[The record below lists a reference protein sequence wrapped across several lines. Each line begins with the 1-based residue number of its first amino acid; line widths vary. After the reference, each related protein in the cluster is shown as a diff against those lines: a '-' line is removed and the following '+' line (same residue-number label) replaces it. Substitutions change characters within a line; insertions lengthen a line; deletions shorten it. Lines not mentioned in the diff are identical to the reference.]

1 MRKHLRLISLVLLIF
16 LFGGM
21 LFPFNAARAQQDG
34 QVEITAVNSESF
46 PTLRV
51 QFEVYD
57 SSGAFLTGLQPED
70 VLIYE
75 NDQPTTVGNLQ
86 LLRPGVQFS
95 VAVNLG
101 SDLSTRYA
109 GSTRF
114 EYIRQRLLGWAE
126 SQPEDSTDQL
136 SLATNSGLQLIRSRD
151 RQDWV
156 SAISDLEQIDLFQER
171 PNLTALTRAI
181 DLVTDPS
188 PEETMKRAVL
198 FITPL
203 IPAANLEP
211 VNNLADRAARQGAP
225 VHIWL
230 VSSNSAVNAQPELV
244 DPLRNLAESTGGQI
258 FFFSGAEE
266 LPDPEAYLNSRRYA
280 FRAQYDSRINSS
292 ATHSLA
298 VEVRNGSNSLR
309 SANRPLFLSILAPNP
324 IFLSPQTNILRTWD
338 SSLDPAN
345 PRLTPSAVEIRI
357 VIEYPDGYPRPLA
370 SSRLYVDEVLV
381 HENTVEPFD
390 TFAWDISSLTSD
402 GRHSMQVEV
411 EDQLGLSKSSIEIP
425 VMITTEVVESNR
437 LKTFL
442 SGDRPLIFG
451 SILAAGLLL
460 LATLGLARF
469 VLQRGARLR
478 DAQARDP
485 VTQPVIPQ
493 KDRRKPAKRLLPI
506 ERPTWPRH
514 ATAGLSSA
522 PAWLIRVPSEENSRV
537 VAGELVNRSASSAIP
552 LTRRETTLGSDP
564 LRAGTC
570 IDSPSVSG
578 LHARIVQSGEGEY
591 QIFDNESVA
600 GTWVNYT
607 PVAAQGVTLRHG
619 DLIQLGRVS
628 LRFEL
633 ANPPELTLP
642 RVRPYQDQP

>member
-1 MRKHLRLISLVLLIF
+1 MRKHLKLISLVLLAF
-16 LFGGM
+16 LLGGM
-21 LFPFNAARAQQDG
+21 LFPFNAASAQQDG

-51 QFEVYD
+51 QFEAYD
-57 SSGAFLTGLQPED
+57 SSGTFLTGLQPED

-75 NDQPTTVGNLQ
+75 NDQPIPVSGLQ

-95 VAVNLG
+95 IAVNLG

-126 SQPEDSTDQL
+126 SQPEDSSDQL

-156 SAISDLEQIDLFQER
+156 SAISDLEQVDLFQER
-171 PNLTALTRAI
+171 PNLNALTRAI

-188 PEETMKRAVL
+188 PEETMKRAIL

-211 VNNLADRAARQGAP
+211 INNLADRAARQGAP

-244 DPLRNLAESTGGQI
+244 DPLRNLAESSGGQI

-280 FRAQYDSRINSS
+280 FRAQYLSRIDST
-292 ATHSLA
+292 ATHNLA
-298 VEVRNGSNSLR
+298 VEVRNGSSSLR
-309 SANRPLFLSILAPNP
+309 SANRPLFFSILAPNP

-338 SSLDPAN
+338 GSLDPNN
-345 PRLTPSAVEIRI
+345 PRLAPSAVEIRI

-370 SSRLYVDEVLV
+370 SSRLYVNDVMV

-390 TFAWDISSLTSD
+390 TFSWDIDDLTSD
-402 GRHSMQVEV
+402 ERLTMRVEV

-425 VMITTEVVESNR
+425 VMVTIEVIETNR

-469 VLQRGARLR
+469 ILQRGARL
-478 DAQARDP
+478 ARDP

-493 KDRRKPAKRLLPI
+493 KDRSKPAKRLLPI
-506 ERPTWPRH
+506 DRPTWPRH

-522 PAWLIRVPSEENSRV
+522 PAWLIRVASEESSRV
-537 VAGELVNRSASSAIP
+537 VSGELVNRGAASAIP
-552 LTRRETTLGSDP
+552 LTRRETTLGSDA

-591 QIFDNESVA
+591 HIFDNGSVA

-607 PVAAQGVTLRHG
+607 PVPAQGVNLRHG

-642 RVRPYQDQP
+642 RVRPYQDQS